1 MASAA
6 SRDISRSLTVTPR
19 SYGAVGALRRA
30 AGSSRFSSA
39 ISSAALPGSA
49 RCLRP
54 RAVLVDGC
62 EESTAGRLHQVCGR
76 RRDRYP
82 AAPHLHL
89 ELDFADGLA
98 SRTDRVCAERDYSRW
113 NPGGPRD
120 RLAERIDKAVAG
132 PLGMHLLP
140 FAG

>member
-1 MASAA
+1 MARWAPFDEPPG
-6 SRDISRSLTVTPR
+6 R
-19 SYGAVGALRRA
+19 
-30 AGSSRFSSA
+30 SRFSSA
-39 ISSAALPGSA
+39 ISGAALRGSA

-89 ELDFADGLA
+89 ELDFANGLA

-132 PLGMHLLP
+132 PLGITCCPSRDSCTLARGP
-140 FAG
+140 SCDPPA